1 MVEHI
6 KSKST
11 QPNCKTQQNHPVNIL
26 LKLEIL
32 SKSEAFYNPTCFCGS
47 GVDVAEAAAA
57 SGANPAGVEGVAGEI
72 STLGVGATG
81 VP

>member
-1 MVEHI
+1 MYERTQA
-6 KSKST
+6 KSQTFFKR
-11 QPNCKTQQNHPVNIL
+11 
-26 LKLEIL
+26 
-32 SKSEAFYNPTCFCGS
+32 TCFCGS

-72 STLGVGATG
+72 SSLGVGATG